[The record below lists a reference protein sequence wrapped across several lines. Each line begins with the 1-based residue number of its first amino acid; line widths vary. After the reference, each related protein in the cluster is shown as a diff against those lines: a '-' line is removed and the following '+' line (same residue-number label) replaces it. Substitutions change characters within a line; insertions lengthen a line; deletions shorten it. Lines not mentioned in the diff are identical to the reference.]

1 MPYITRNNR
10 AISFKK
16 KMGKELIQ
24 IESFKH
30 KLRVRRI
37 DIATIVNFQSSIY
50 FYKKKDLRADRSEW
64 KRSFSWLLADL

>member
-1 MPYITRNNR
+1 MD
-10 AISFKK
+10 
-16 KMGKELIQ
+16 KELIQ

-50 FYKKKDLRADRSEW
+50 FYKKKT
-64 KRSFSWLLADL
+64 